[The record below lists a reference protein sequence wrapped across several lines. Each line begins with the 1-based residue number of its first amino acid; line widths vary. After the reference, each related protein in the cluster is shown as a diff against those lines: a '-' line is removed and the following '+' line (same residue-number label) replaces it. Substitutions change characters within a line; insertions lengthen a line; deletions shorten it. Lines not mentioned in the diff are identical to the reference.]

1 MSGRP
6 DKRLLFLNVME
17 QKHWFPGS
25 RIYKE
30 KSRITRLISSTDLYS
45 VLFATLR
52 VEGAPGIMKT

>member
-45 VLFATLR
+45 VLNICYTQS
-52 VEGAPGIMKT
+52 